1 MVGTLHAI
9 CFLLFALSP
18 LPYASHAYA
27 DITNPAAPTFSTGDP
42 GAVLAKMVASI
53 WKAGVVM
60 GGIAFVL
67 YFLWGAF
74 RWMTAESDKS
84 KFESGREKITT
95 AATGLVLLV
104 ASVAI
109 IELLGR
115 LLNIPFLESLSF
127 TIPSP

>member
-1 MVGTLHAI
+1 MKPKSLISYLYAI
-9 CFLLFALSP
+9 RYSLFAMRFLLFLT
-18 LPYASHAYA
+18 PYSLLFTPNAYA

-42 GAVLAKMVASI
+42 GTALARMIASI

-67 YFLWGAF
+67 YFIWGAF

-104 ASVAI
+104 D
-109 IELLGR
+109 R
-115 LLNIPFLESLSF
+115 
-127 TIPSP
+127 